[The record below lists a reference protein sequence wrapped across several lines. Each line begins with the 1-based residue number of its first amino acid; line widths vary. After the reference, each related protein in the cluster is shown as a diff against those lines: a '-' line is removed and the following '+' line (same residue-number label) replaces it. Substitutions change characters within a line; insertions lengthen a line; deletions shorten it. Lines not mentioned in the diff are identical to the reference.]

1 MIFFSML
8 NYTMSRR
15 VITQLQG
22 DELPRPLRPPVRE
35 SNKVKYYYIYSMAVC
50 KSLPQD

>member
-15 VITQLQG
+15 VITQLKG

-35 SNKVKYYYIYSMAVC
+35 SNKAKYYYIYSMAVC